1 MTAKLLPF
9 TRPAPR
15 TPEPEP
21 TLVTREETAGGG
33 LSFTL
38 AIGTEAIARATV
50 DAATREYVNQLP
62 RIIGRAVAQRYAR
75 RLPEYREAADRFDA
89 LRATLNA
96 APSVD
101 TADAELLLH
110 VAEEES
116 ASGRAYEAAAA
127 ALMAALDRARA
138 LDQEPDEQGG
148 A

>member
-1 MTAKLLPF
+1 MGRKALWKEL
-9 TRPAPR
+9 AAASAA
-15 TPEPEP
+15 
-21 TLVTREETAGGG
+21 VHAAVNDWTREQTPH
-33 LSFTL
+33 
-38 AIGTEAIARATV
+38 ARATR
-50 DAATREYVNQLP
+50 AYVNQLP
-62 RIIGRAVAQRYAR
+62 RIIDPAVAQRYGQ
-75 RLPEYREAADRFDA
+75 RLREYHEAADRFDA

-127 ALMAALDRARA
+127 AVMAALDSARA
-138 LDQEPDEQGG
+138 HDHGPDENGG

>member
-1 MTAKLLPF
+1 MH
-9 TRPAPR
+9 
-15 TPEPEP
+15 
-21 TLVTREETAGGG
+21 
-33 LSFTL
+33 
-38 AIGTEAIARATV
+38 
-50 DAATREYVNQLP
+50 QLP
-62 RIIGRAVAQRYAR
+62 RIIDPAVAQRYAH
-75 RLPEYREAADRFDA
+75 RLREYREAADRFDA

-101 TADAELLLH
+101 AADAELLLH

-127 ALMAALDRARA
+127 AVMAALDRARA